1 MVRMLVVYVKW
12 CGVLLNTAE
21 SQASCYVL
29 PTRLSCLITPTLSPE
44 ETELGLMKLEQ
55 SALLIPQLVFKV
67 LANAFLARGTRNDD
81 MARLRN
87 ITT

>member
-21 SQASCYVL
+21 CQASCYVL
-29 PTRLSCLITPTLSPE
+29 LITPTLSPE